1 MKDVI
6 TINTSKLP
14 NNMSFKNIKVQINY
28 IFDEILISYFINN
41 NEFFINK
48 FCNFDK

>member
-6 TINTSKLP
+6 TINISKLP
-14 NNMSFKNIKVQINY
+14 NNMSFKVQINY
-28 IFDEILISYFINN
+28 IFDEILISYFISN